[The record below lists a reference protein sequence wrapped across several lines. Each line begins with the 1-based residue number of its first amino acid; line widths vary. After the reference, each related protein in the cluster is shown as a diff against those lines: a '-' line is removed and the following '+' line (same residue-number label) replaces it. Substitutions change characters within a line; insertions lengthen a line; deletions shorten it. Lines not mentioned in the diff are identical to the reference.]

1 MRATWGGKSVTVGTP
16 YLVRFS
22 EQREENQPP
31 QLDRTMVLDTKR
43 VKDMLLQKRSP
54 VSAKTDVQTLGL
66 AAAFSARTGERRIG
80 TLTVVAGR
88 KDRQEY
94 LLLSKLAVI
103 GKSQM
108 ATNQLCIA
116 GS

>member
-1 MRATWGGKSVTVGTP
+1 
-16 YLVRFS
+16 
-22 EQREENQPP
+22 
-31 QLDRTMVLDTKR
+31 MVLDTKR
-43 VKDMLLQKRSP
+43 GKEMLLQKRSP